1 MNGVDG
7 TISFLTTPEMAP
19 KSRIIVYAVRDE
31 NKVSYLILPVT
42 AYQNQ
47 QILTE
52 IEKSCLIS
60 FQEILVDSMNFRVQG
75 LFQNDVQISV
85 NPTKVSPYD
94 AQGKKAQVEFRIK
107 ADPQSFVGLLA
118 VDQSVKLLKE
128 GNDITQNL
136 VKFLSDLKYL
146 FKLNI

>member
-1 MNGVDG
+1 M
-7 TISFLTTPEMAP
+7 
-19 KSRIIVYAVRDE
+19 
-31 NKVSYLILPVT
+31 
-42 AYQNQ
+42 
-47 QILTE
+47 TE